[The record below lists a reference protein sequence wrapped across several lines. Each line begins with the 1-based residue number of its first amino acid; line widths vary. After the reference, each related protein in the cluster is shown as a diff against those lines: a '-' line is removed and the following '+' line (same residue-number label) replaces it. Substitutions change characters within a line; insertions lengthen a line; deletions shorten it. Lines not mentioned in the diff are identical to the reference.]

1 MATEHPAPAAFEE
14 LLHHH
19 VVHRLASDRGFG
31 VDIGDGRR
39 FGNGCLLGCGS
50 FVCVVLSEGIN
61 SAKREHGH

>member
-1 MATEHPAPAAFEE
+1 
-14 LLHHH
+14 
-19 VVHRLASDRGFG
+19 VVHRLACDRGFG

-39 FGNGCLLGCGS
+39 FGNGCLLGCSCLLGCGS